1 MNYRL
6 FIDDERFPV
15 TPNWFIARNS
25 FQAIMALELYGIPQE
40 IAFDHDLGGQD
51 TSITFIICD
60 ERAVF
65 LAHGNNFPIR
75 YINLYF
81 DKNELKVEQTD
92 SIDEI
97 NHLSLLDE
105 NLDQSERY
113 LRIP

>member
-51 TSITFIICD
+51 TSITFINKLEGHMID
-60 ERAVF
+60 NG
-65 LAHGNNFPIR
+65 LKFPKGFI
-75 YINLYF
+75 YTVHSQNPIGAANITSKMDGLINYF
-81 DKNELKVEQTD
+81 GFEK
-92 SIDEI
+92 
-97 NHLSLLDE
+97 
-105 NLDQSERY
+105 
-113 LRIP
+113 

>member
-51 TSITFIICD
+51 TSITFINKLEGYMID
-60 ERAVF
+60 NG
-65 LAHGNNFPIR
+65 LKFPKGFI
-75 YINLYF
+75 YTVHSQNPIGAANIISKMDGLINYF
-81 DKNELKVEQTD
+81 GFEE
-92 SIDEI
+92 
-97 NHLSLLDE
+97 
-105 NLDQSERY
+105 
-113 LRIP
+113 